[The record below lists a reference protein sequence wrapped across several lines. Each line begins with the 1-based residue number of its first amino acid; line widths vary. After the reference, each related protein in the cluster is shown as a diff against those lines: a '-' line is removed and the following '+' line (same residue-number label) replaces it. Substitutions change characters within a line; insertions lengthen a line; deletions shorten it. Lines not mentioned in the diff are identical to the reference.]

1 LQQALE
7 LYYTKPLDKSMKN
20 RFLFIVFLFF
30 LSCSNSPRYLKNN
43 NRASK
48 SSLKKTG
55 KKNRSGK
62 SRKITKHRKII
73 KGVSS
78 FYAEDFHGKL
88 TANGEVYDMY
98 GLTAAHKTL
107 PLNTVCRVTNLEN
120 DKSLIL
126 RINDR
131 GPYIKGR
138 ILDCSYGAAKKL
150 DFINQGTTKVKIEV
164 IEWGDN
170 KYMKHRT
177 LK

>member
-1 LQQALE
+1 
-7 LYYTKPLDKSMKN
+7 MKN
-20 RFLFIVFLFF
+20 RAINYIILIIVLNLFN
-30 LSCSNSPRYLKNN
+30 CTNSPRYARDNIGSSKVSSKKPNKKLNN
-43 NRASK
+43 KTNRK
-48 SSLKKTG
+48 S
-55 KKNRSGK
+55 
-62 SRKITKHRKII
+62 TKHRKVI
-73 KGVSS
+73 KGISS

-98 GLTAAHKTL
+98 GLTAAHKTM
-107 PLNTVCRVTNLEN
+107 PLNTICRVTNLAN

-170 KYMKHRT
+170 KYMKHRNI
-177 LK
+177 K

>member
-1 LQQALE
+1 MKSKILI
-7 LYYTKPLDKSMKN
+7 YTIIISST
-20 RFLFIVFLFF
+20 FLN
-30 LSCSNSPRYLKNN
+30 CSNAPRYYKSNN
-43 NRASK
+43 TVVKKTSKKVSK
-48 SSLKKTG
+48 SG
-55 KKNRSGK
+55 KENK
-62 SRKITKHRKII
+62 SKGHRKII
-73 KGVSS
+73 KGISS

-98 GLTAAHKTL
+98 GLTAAHKTM
-107 PLNTVCRVTNLEN
+107 PLNTICRVTNLEN
-120 DKSLIL
+120 NKSLIL

-164 IEWGDN
+164 IEWGDD

>member
-1 LQQALE
+1 MFKISTAV
-7 LYYTKPLDKSMKN
+7 
-20 RFLFIVFLFF
+20 LFCFF
-30 LSCSNSPRYLKNN
+30 IGCSSSPRYVTSKASPIKKVNNSSKNSKTKKNN
-43 NRASK
+43 QSD
-48 SSLKKTG
+48 
-55 KKNRSGK
+55 
-62 SRKITKHRKII
+62 IKHRRIM

-98 GLTAAHKTL
+98 GVTAAHKTL
-107 PLNTVCRVTNLEN
+107 PLNTVCRVTNLKN

-138 ILDCSYGAAKKL
+138 ILDCSYCAAKKL
-150 DFINQGTTKVKIEV
+150 DFVNQGTTDVKIEV

-170 KYMKHRT
+170 KYMKHRN

>member
-1 LQQALE
+1 ML
-7 LYYTKPLDKSMKN
+7 N
-20 RFLFIVFLFF
+20 RIYIPIGIIILFF
-30 LSCSNSPRYLKNN
+30 NTSCTNAPRYNKSES
-43 NRASK
+43 SK
-48 SSLKKTG
+48 KIIKSDTLLNTDRKKSQ
-55 KKNRSGK
+55 K
-62 SRKITKHRKII
+62 KHRKVI
-73 KGVSS
+73 KGISS

-98 GLTAAHKTL
+98 GLTAAHKTM
-107 PLNTVCRVTNLEN
+107 PLNTICRVTNLEN

-150 DFINQGTTKVKIEV
+150 DFINQGTTMVKIEV
-164 IEWGDN
+164 IEWGDD

-177 LK
+177 LDK

>member
-1 LQQALE
+1 MFKINLNNL
-7 LYYTKPLDKSMKN
+7 KPP
-20 RFLFIVFLFF
+20 FF
-30 LSCSNSPRYLKNN
+30 LAILLLVHCSSAPRYTTGDAKKVSTKKTSLSPRLNTKNSFN
-43 NRASK
+43 
-48 SSLKKTG
+48 
-55 KKNRSGK
+55 
-62 SRKITKHRKII
+62 KHRKTI

-107 PLNTVCRVTNLEN
+107 PLNTIVRVTNISNE
-120 DKSLIL
+120 KSLIL

-131 GPYIKGR
+131 GPYVKGR

-150 DFINQGTTKVKIEV
+150 GFVNDGTADVKIEV

-170 KYMKHRT
+170 KYMKHRN
-177 LK
+177 